1 LICSSAGVEAI
12 RAGIMKG
19 TLLDGF
25 PSASSTGPKRSA
37 SSRVKVLPSSGGDL
51 PGMRHEEL
59 GKRTEQA
66 TAVARRQQRKR
77 FYAFSADATFHA
89 AWTQS
94 GGKPSRNPAVQ
105 RTPDLMLTHQLCCL
119 FG

>member
-37 SSRVKVLPSSGGDL
+37 SSSVERLRVNGRDL
-51 PGMRHEEL
+51 PRMCHQQLAEAILLSTRSSM
-59 GKRTEQA
+59 KQA
-66 TAVARRQQRKR
+66 
-77 FYAFSADATFHA
+77 SN
-89 AWTQS
+89 S
-94 GGKPSRNPAVQ
+94 
-105 RTPDLMLTHQLCCL
+105 
-119 FG
+119 